1 MIMML
6 TGHSGGPAMKHCGQ
20 GLERVDLF
28 DGLPPDAVAAIEAQC
43 TWIQVAADQQ
53 VFDKESDTQDVYFVV
68 AGTVRI
74 LTAGPEDREVALA
87 DVPAGTYF
95 GELAAIDG
103 MRRSARVIATTDAVL
118 AVLPSPDFLALM
130 RRHPEV
136 AMRVL
141 NRLSRVIR
149 RLDSRVTE
157 LSIKSDKQRVFGQ
170 LLQLAQPDATDPERR
185 QIADLPNHREIAA
198 WTGTSKEIVAQ
209 AIGELA
215 RQGIVRRR
223 GMGLQIPHW
232 RRLQALAD

>member
-1 MIMML
+1 MML
-6 TGHSGGPAMKHCGQ
+6 AGNSGGPAMVSCGR
-20 GLERVDLF
+20 GLEKVDLF
-28 DGLPPDAVAAIEAQC
+28 DGLSPAAIADIEAQC
-43 TWIQVAADQQ
+43 TWIEVQAEQQ

-68 AGTVRI
+68 SGTVRI
-74 LTAGPEDREVALA
+74 LTAGPDDREVALA
-87 DVPAGTYF
+87 DVQAGTYF

-103 MRRSARVIATTDAVL
+103 MRRSARVIATRDSVL

-130 RRHPEV
+130 RRHAEI

-149 RLDSRVTE
+149 SLDSRVTE
-157 LSIKSDKQRVFGQ
+157 LSTKTDKQRVFGQ
-170 LLQLAQPDATDPERR
+170 LLQLALPDAADPERR
-185 QIADLPNHREIAA
+185 LIVDLPNHREIAA

-223 GMGLQIPHW
+223 GIGLQIPHW
-232 RRLQALAD
+232 RRLQSLAD

>member
-1 MIMML
+1 M
-6 TGHSGGPAMKHCGQ
+6 TDDSH
-20 GLERVDLF
+20 DLYKVELF
-28 DGLPPDAVAAIEAQC
+28 EGLPPEAVAEIQTQC
-43 TWIQVAADQQ
+43 GWLHVAADQQ

-68 AGTVRI
+68 SGVVRI
-74 LTAGPEDREVALA
+74 LTAGPDDREVALA
-87 DVPAGTYF
+87 DIQAGNYF

-103 MRRSARVIATTDAVL
+103 MRRSARVVATTDAVL
-118 AVLPSPDFLALM
+118 ALLPPSAFLDLM
-130 RRHPEV
+130 RRHPEI

-170 LLQLAQPDATDPERR
+170 LLQLAEPDPADPERLL
-185 QIADLPNHREIAA
+185 IADLPNHREIAA
-198 WTGTSKEIVAQ
+198 WTGTSREIVAQ

-223 GMGLQIPHW
+223 GIGLQIPHW
-232 RRLQALAD
+232 RRLQEMTA

>member
-1 MIMML
+1 MDI
-6 TGHSGGPAMKHCGQ
+6 SGR
-20 GLERVDLF
+20 GLHKVELF
-28 DGLPPDAVAAIEAQC
+28 AGLPPEAIAEIEQQCVWLNVKADA
-43 TWIQVAADQQ
+43 Q

-74 LTAGPEDREVALA
+74 LTAAPDDREVALA
-87 DVPAGTYF
+87 DIQAGNYF

-103 MRRSARVIATTDAVL
+103 MRRSARVIALHDSVL
-118 AVLPSPDFLALM
+118 AQLPSPDFLALM

-149 RLDSRVTE
+149 NLDSRVTE
-157 LSIKSDKQRVFGQ
+157 LSTKNDKQRIYSQ
-170 LLQLAQPDATDPERR
+170 LLQLAQADAADPDGRLIP
-185 QIADLPNHREIAA
+185 DLPNHREMAA

-223 GMGLQIPHW
+223 GMGLLIPHW
-232 RRLQALAD
+232 RRLQALAQ

>member
-1 MIMML
+1 M
-6 TGHSGGPAMKHCGQ
+6 SAR
-20 GLERVDLF
+20 GLHRVELF
-28 DGLPPDAVAAIEAQC
+28 EGLPPEAIADIEQQC
-43 TWIQVAADQQ
+43 TWLEVEADAQ

-74 LTAGPEDREVALA
+74 LTAAPDDREVALA
-87 DVPAGTYF
+87 DIQAGNYF

-103 MRRSARVIATTDAVL
+103 MRRSARVVALRPSVL
-118 AVLPSPDFLALM
+118 AQLPSADFLTLM

-149 RLDSRVTE
+149 SLDSRVTE
-157 LSIKSDKQRVFGQ
+157 LSTKSDKQRVYGQ
-170 LLQLAQPDATDPERR
+170 LLQLAQSDGADADGRVIP
-185 QIADLPNHREIAA
+185 DLPNHREIAA

-223 GMGLQIPHW
+223 GMGLLIPHW
-232 RRLQALAD
+232 NRLQALAQ

>member
-1 MIMML
+1 MDSSH
-6 TGHSGGPAMKHCGQ
+6 T
-20 GLERVDLF
+20 GLERIELF
-28 DGLPPDAVAAIEAQC
+28 AGLPPEAVSAIEGQC
-43 TWIQVAADQQ
+43 AWLSVAADAQ

-68 AGTVRI
+68 AGSVRI
-74 LTAGPEDREVALA
+74 LTTGPDDREVALA
-87 DVPAGTYF
+87 DVQAGNYF

-103 MRRSARVIATTDAVL
+103 MRRSARVVATHDAVL
-118 AVLPSPDFLALM
+118 ALLPPAEFLGLM

-157 LSIKSDKQRVFGQ
+157 LSTKSDKQRVFGQ
-170 LLQLAQPDATDPERR
+170 LLQLAEKDGADGDGRI
-185 QIADLPNHREIAA
+185 IADLPNHREIAA
-198 WTGTSKEIVAQ
+198 WTGTSKDVVAQ

-223 GMGLQIPHW
+223 GMALLIPHW
-232 RRLQALAD
+232 RRLQDLAC